1 MSISVAPL
9 GSFGSKLALNAA
21 EVPKLDAEFEKC
33 HNISLGQHRC
43 EVQHLASKPQNLMA
57 KNQLFAGYPSAIV
70 YELGADG
77 GTAPPKKLKALKHLL
92 WGDYMTL
99 VSESDDGDFY
109 RVKVRGVEGWI
120 KAEETQAE
128 RILEIVF
135 VDIGQGDG
143 ALVVTPEDK
152 KYVIDAGQG
161 DNMFRFL
168 RWRFGFKRKVTFDAA
183 IMSHSDADHYGG
195 FDYLFDEPNVS
206 FKTVY
211 TNGIME
217 RVAASKAESLGKP
230 TSAGGKKYITDLV
243 PDLAALKVFLAKPG
257 NWKGKKYPAMLEK
270 ALANRQFA
278 DFRMLD
284 VRNKHLPGHEAD
296 ADLEIQ
302 VLGPYPETAG
312 GKLGLRWFGDVGKT
326 KNGHSVV
333 LRFVMNGL
341 KIFMGGDLNIESSR
355 LLLEMHT
362 GLSAKPENAEEEF
375 TLVTAA
381 RKVFGCDVAKACHH
395 GSADT
400 LLPFMKSINPLA
412 TVISSGDD
420 EPHAHPRAD
429 ALGAIAKCSRGERP
443 LLLSTELARSAKES
457 IKQPN
462 ALRRQLTELVKK
474 VDEEDDPKKKAA
486 AQKKFDAI
494 VAKLDRSIAV
504 YGAINLRTDGT
515 RVVMAYKLERS
526 KPAKGW
532 DIYLLEPAGENGPLI
547 YKSKYD

>member
-1 MSISVAPL
+1 
-9 GSFGSKLALNAA
+9 
-21 EVPKLDAEFEKC
+21 
-33 HNISLGQHRC
+33 
-43 EVQHLASKPQNLMA
+43 MA
-57 KNQLFAGYPSAIV
+57 KKNLFAGYPSPII
-70 YELGADG
+70 YELGSIGA
-77 GTAPPKKLKALKHLL
+77 TSPPEKLTALKHLL
-92 WGDYMTL
+92 WGDYLTQ
-99 VSESDDGDFY
+99 VSESEDGAFY

-120 KAEETQAE
+120 KAVETQTE
-128 RILEIVF
+128 QILEIVF

-143 ALVVTPEDK
+143 ALVVTPDDK

-168 RWRFGFKRKVTFDAA
+168 RWRFGFKKKVKFDAA
-183 IMSHSDADHYGG
+183 IISHSDADHYGG
-195 FDYLFDEPNVS
+195 FDYLFDEPNLS

-217 RVAASKAESLGKP
+217 RAASRGTESLGKP
-230 TSAGGKKYITDLV
+230 EVLEGNKVITALV
-243 PDLAALKVFLAKPG
+243 PDFATLKDFLAKPED
-257 NWKGKKYPAMLEK
+257 WKGKKYPTMLDK
-270 ALANRQFA
+270 AVTNGKF
-278 DFRMLD
+278 DDYRMLD
-284 VRNKHLPGHEAD
+284 VRDKHLPGHKSGT
-296 ADLEIQ
+296 DLEIQ
-302 VLGPYPETAG
+302 VLGPYPETLG
-312 GKLGLRWFGDVGKT
+312 GVTGLRWFGDVGKT

-333 LRFVMNGL
+333 LRFVMKGL
-341 KIFMGGDLNIESSR
+341 NIFMGGDLNIESSR

-362 GLSAKPENAEEEF
+362 GLPAKPKNAEEEF
-375 TLVTAA
+375 TLIAAA
-381 RKVFGCDVAKACHH
+381 RKNFSCDIAKACHH

-443 LLLSTELARSAKES
+443 LLLSTELARSAKET

-462 ALRRQLTELVKK
+462 ALRMQLTELAKK
-474 VDEEDDPKKKAA
+474 VDDENDPKKKAV

-494 VAKLDRSIAV
+494 VAKLERSIAV
-504 YGAINLRTDGT
+504 YGAINLRTDGK

-532 DIYLLEPAGENGPLI
+532 DIYVLEPAGENGPLV